1 MRSLGNP
8 HYLSFIFL
16 HALLLPASCQVIIPP
31 GSEVDLLNLYQRR
44 IDAIIGGLTGTINVL
59 QWDSSLKSDGTWS
72 DVNYATGCD
81 AQRANWPAQ
90 DHWFRLLNMAGAW
103 HGGLPNTQEYV
114 RNETFAAKIST
125 AMNWWFARDFTNPA
139 CLTEGGTSSCPCNA
153 NEEKMWNTN
162 WFSNVIGTP
171 SLVGQTCLLMNDTL
185 SATQM
190 SNCSHMT
197 ARTYGT
203 FGGGFGFLAGA
214 NILDIGK
221 ISVDSGILTHNVTI
235 ITDAYRRVHNEV
247 QVQPGVKKDG
257 IKPDGSFS
265 QHAGLLYNGNYGK
278 DYTNAI
284 LDLEIEAADTQ
295 FAANDTSKH
304 ALETLFDG
312 DAWMIY
318 RNTQTGT
325 LHWDFSA
332 LGRFISF
339 PVIDDQATANIKLN
353 LTKVNQLGG
362 VWSSDPLK
370 NFAQSLS
377 KSDSKVNAGNLLG
390 NRFFYVNDYMVH
402 RGENYLSTVK
412 MFSTRTQNTECT
424 NSQNPLGFHLA
435 DGVHYNYIVGDEYE
449 DIAASWN
456 WNLIPG
462 ITVDYGATAL
472 SCDRT
477 GFTGIE
483 KFVGGVS
490 DGKIG
495 LAAMRYTN
503 PFTRSLRFQKVWFF
517 LDGDVQHVIISNIG
531 SNTTSPVYSVLDQRR
546 HSGSVYVNSEQL
558 QLQENQVTNVTNVT
572 SLWHGGV
579 GYTFNASAPFSL
591 SLDVGPKTGNW
602 ATIGT
607 SKQPPATVDL
617 FAAWLQHTSLS
628 SPLAYS
634 VYPGTDSIDAFA
646 QKSGATQLQT
656 IQNDASI
663 SAVYDQVNRVVMV
676 VFWASNGGCVTL
688 DGENTNLCSSA
699 ASAVVFNAKS
709 DSVTVSDPS
718 QSLSSLDIRVESGG
732 TEKGVT
738 FELPQGG
745 QSGGSVTKSL

>member
-1 MRSLGNP
+1 MRSQILLP
-8 HYLSFIFL
+8 FFIFV
-16 HALLLPASCQVIIPP
+16 HTLLGTASSQITLPP
-31 GSEVDLLNLYQRR
+31 GDDVDLLNLHQRR
-44 IDAIIGGLTGTINVL
+44 IDAIIGALTGSLNVS
-59 QWDSSLKSDGTWS
+59 QWESSLNSDGTWS
-72 DVNYATGCD
+72 DVNYATGCA

-103 HGGLPNTQEYV
+103 HGGIPGNEQYV
-114 RNETFAAKIST
+114 GNNTFAGEIST
-125 AMNWWFARDFTNPA
+125 AMDWWFDRDFVNPA
-139 CLTEGGTSSCPCNA
+139 CLTEGGTSSCPCDSNDGTL
-153 NEEKMWNTN
+153 WNTN
-162 WFSNVIGTP
+162 WYSNVIGTP

-185 SATQM
+185 SATQL

-203 FGGGFGFLAGA
+203 FGQGFGFLAGA

-221 ISVDSGILTHNVTI
+221 ISVDSGILSGNVTM

-295 FAANDTSKH
+295 FTANDTSKQ
-304 ALETLFDG
+304 ALETLFEG

-318 RNTQTGT
+318 RNTLTGI

-353 LTKVNQLGG
+353 LSKVNQLGEL
-362 VWSSDPLK
+362 WSSDILQ
-370 NFAQSLS
+370 NFAQTLS
-377 KSDSKVNAGNLLG
+377 VNDSQVNAGGLSG

-435 DGVHYNYIVGDEYE
+435 DGVHYNYILGNEYE
-449 DIAASWN
+449 DISASWD

-462 ITVDYGATAL
+462 ITVNYGATPL

-490 DGKIG
+490 NGEVG
-495 LAAMRYTN
+495 LAVMRYTN
-503 PFTRSLRFQKVWFF
+503 PSTRSLHFQKSWFF
-517 LDGDVQHVIISNIG
+517 LNGDVQRVMISNVSANG
-531 SNTTSPVYSVLDQRR
+531 AAPVYSVLDQRR
-546 HSGSVYVNSEQL
+546 HSGAIFVNSEQT
-558 QLQENQVTNVTNVT
+558 QLEENRVTNFTNVT

-579 GYTFNASAPFSL
+579 GYTFDSSAPFSL
-591 SLDVGPKTGNW
+591 SLNVGSKTGDW
-602 ATIGT
+602 SKIGT
-607 SKQPPATVDL
+607 SKQPPTTVDL
-617 FAAWLQHTSLS
+617 FAAWLDHTSAE
-628 SPLAYS
+628 PAVAYTT
-634 VYPGTDSIDAFA
+634 YPGTESVDAFA
-646 QKSGATQLQT
+646 QRSGATKVETL
-656 IQNDASI
+656 QNDALI
-663 SAVYDQVNRVVMV
+663 SAVYDQASRVAMA
-676 VFWASNGGCVTL
+676 VFWNSSGGCVNVS
-688 DGENTNLCSSA
+688 GENITFCSSTA
-699 ASAVVFNAKS
+699 AAVLFDIGSNT
-709 DSVTVSDPS
+709 VTVSDPS
-718 QSLSSLDIRVESGG
+718 QSISSLDIRVETGSSK
-732 TEKGVT
+732 TVT
-738 FELPQGG
+738 FDLPQGG
-745 QSGGSVTKSL
+745 QAGSSVTKSLE